1 MQTITCP
8 TERGRRAHT
17 VTVYH
22 SSSRPRLHSNWEPLL
37 LGDPWGPPPRSSIPP
52 CADSGRVNRADAF
65 WQIHSKQRWC
75 ILSLLSFFTNP
86 NSLPL
91 KSHLY
96 FYRIGKVEIV
106 LRLAVLFFSKLSF
119 YSLICSRFKSNG
131 FSHQRKSP
139 PTCSLVQRCGD
150 FVQGFHEFPTS
161 CL

>member
-1 MQTITCP
+1 MPHKLKFRIVKKTGPTSLYLLAFLKCNCKPSCVLYSLRSLGCIYTSGRKNDFICSLMQTITCP
-8 TERGRRAHT
+8 RERGRRAHT

-37 LGDPWGPPPRSSIPP
+37 LGDPWGPPPRAPIPP

-65 WQIHSKQRWC
+65 WQIHSEQRWC

-96 FYRIGKVEIV
+96 FTE
-106 LRLAVLFFSKLSF
+106 
-119 YSLICSRFKSNG
+119 
-131 FSHQRKSP
+131 
-139 PTCSLVQRCGD
+139 
-150 FVQGFHEFPTS
+150 
-161 CL
+161 